1 MINGIPTLVNK
12 ALGNINCD
20 ELKEVKNS
28 ELNNLLKINDIDFIE
43 KKKRTKI

>member
-12 ALGNINCD
+12 ALENIDYD

-43 KKKRTKI
+43 KKELRFN